1 MNREKHGSSVWT
13 WRKSIYYFSLSLLW
27 QPWRSVAGFYG
38 KKRSFEIFGEVFNKN
53 IAVMPV
59 AKSCKSLKQLS
70 LDFVIQNF
78 QTFYERYK
86 NFYGEDNLNRLDVVG
101 PFHSLCNI

>member
-1 MNREKHGSSVWT
+1 
-13 WRKSIYYFSLSLLW
+13 
-27 QPWRSVAGFYG
+27 
-38 KKRSFEIFGEVFNKN
+38 
-53 IAVMPV
+53 MPV

-101 PFHSLCNI
+101 PFHSLCK